1 MKSVGRVYRLIFINY
16 VLAKNGFDE
25 FILQI
30 RWFAPISFLSYLN
43 PWYWVRN
50 RNKTR
55 GERLRNTLEELG
67 PIFVKLGQMLST
79 RRDLLPEDISL
90 ELTKLQDNVPPFEGA
105 KQIIEKTLGDSVN
118 SLFVKFDET
127 ALASASIAQ
136 VHAAVLPD
144 GQEIVVKVRRPGI
157 EKVIARDIDLMYI
170 LARLL
175 QKYTTFGKRARVVE
189 IVEEFEHTIKDELDL
204 MRESA
209 NASILKRNFADSK
222 KIYIPEIY
230 WHYCRDNIMVMERI
244 YGIPIADIDS
254 LKKHNINLEQLAK
267 NCVEIF
273 FTQVFRDCFFHG
285 DMHPGNIF
293 VNPDIADDPQLIAID
308 FGIMGTLSPTDQ
320 RYLAENIMAFFNRD
334 YRRVAELHL
343 ESGWI
348 PKDTRVQEFESAIST
363 VCEPI
368 FQKPLKDISF
378 GQLLM
383 RLFQTG
389 KRFHMEIQPQLLL
402 LQKTLFHIEGLGR
415 QLAPELDLWSSAQPI
430 LEKWMAEQ
438 MGPKGVIKKIKK
450 NLPLWL
456 ERMPDMPDLIY
467 NYLQQPQTNIIQA
480 AEIKKEE
487 NSNTLPSFWR
497 GFGFASIIVAI
508 VLLIFVDTGI
518 LTHSRLIYLGA
529 GIGIVGIFSLLLTL
543 GLKKLNKV

>member
-175 QKYTTFGKRARVVE
+175 QKYTT
-189 IVEEFEHTIKDELDL
+189 L
-204 MRESA
+204 
-209 NASILKRNFADSK
+209 
-222 KIYIPEIY
+222 
-230 WHYCRDNIMVMERI
+230 
-244 YGIPIADIDS
+244 
-254 LKKHNINLEQLAK
+254 
-267 NCVEIF
+267 
-273 FTQVFRDCFFHG
+273 
-285 DMHPGNIF
+285 
-293 VNPDIADDPQLIAID
+293 VNVHA
-308 FGIMGTLSPTDQ
+308 
-320 RYLAENIMAFFNRD
+320 
-334 YRRVAELHL
+334 
-343 ESGWI
+343 
-348 PKDTRVQEFESAIST
+348 
-363 VCEPI
+363 
-368 FQKPLKDISF
+368 
-378 GQLLM
+378 
-383 RLFQTG
+383 
-389 KRFHMEIQPQLLL
+389 
-402 LQKTLFHIEGLGR
+402 
-415 QLAPELDLWSSAQPI
+415 
-430 LEKWMAEQ
+430 
-438 MGPKGVIKKIKK
+438 
-450 NLPLWL
+450 
-456 ERMPDMPDLIY
+456 
-467 NYLQQPQTNIIQA
+467 
-480 AEIKKEE
+480 
-487 NSNTLPSFWR
+487 
-497 GFGFASIIVAI
+497 
-508 VLLIFVDTGI
+508 
-518 LTHSRLIYLGA
+518 
-529 GIGIVGIFSLLLTL
+529 
-543 GLKKLNKV
+543 